1 MRPGTSPNARPP
13 SRSDRSALNRSLARS
28 YSRGWQPPALE
39 VWRSRCIGPGTR
51 SVGLRKRRARRSRR
65 MMGRD
70 PTRAVLPILIG
81 IVLLSAAWSAV
92 SSVVA
97 SPDEG
102 RPLTPAVAGGGT
114 HEILPDPR
122 RPLIYQVG
130 VGDSLW
136 YLNASTGQYLD
147 SVFVGPSATSIDPSA
162 DGNFLY
168 VAVSGAN
175 QTVVVDIDARR
186 VVRTINL
193 TFSPLSV
200 RHGRPDRLY
209 VSGKNNAAVRIVYFS
224 SFDQYGIKL
233 ISLDTLGALRDLVTD
248 AYPAGIALLADQHLA
263 FALNDF
269 SPYRSGLWA
278 FNTSTNTLVREIPIG
293 SELQFVVA
301 SPSTQMVLVWTPY
314 GVRVFPLAPAVTPS
328 DPPPGTSLTY
338 LPPTVSAVVWG
349 GIPEVTV
356 DSAQVSV
363 NGVSLF
369 SRLQLPQNVLV
380 GFVSPPIQVG
390 TWNIT
395 AGIAWAGGSTTPT
408 WTITVDPP
416 PPTAIF
422 FMRPPRPIFAGYPIL
437 FYAHY
442 SYAQAG
448 SILAYHWGFRDGST
462 ATGAIVNKTYIN
474 PGTYVTT
481 LGVGTDVGQ
490 SDLDSRALVVEA
502 FPAITLVPYAHSAG
516 FRLPV
521 PSTWNA
527 SENEPFG
534 WSVVEVV
541 LRGPDYEGIRTSVAV
556 DMHQDPAANETQS
569 YLTTRAGLVLND
581 LRRTW
586 RNLAMVGSPTER
598 TIAAHAGIVFD
609 AVDASNYVTE
619 RVAIVVSHE
628 DGRYWT
634 IVLTIDSAFL
644 SVYEST
650 FETMLNGFE
659 ITLPSP
665 PGSSGSLLLIAVGG
679 AGAATV
685 CAIGVW
691 WVLRSRRAG
700 RTNRPQMPGPGQKPP
715 PQA

>member
-1 MRPGTSPNARPP
+1 MR
-13 SRSDRSALNRSLARS
+13 
-28 YSRGWQPPALE
+28 
-39 VWRSRCIGPGTR
+39 I
-51 SVGLRKRRARRSRR
+51 
-65 MMGRD
+65 
-70 PTRAVLPILIG
+70 
-81 IVLLSAAWSAV
+81 
-92 SSVVA
+92 
-97 SPDEG
+97 
-102 RPLTPAVAGGGT
+102 
-114 HEILPDPR
+114 
-122 RPLIYQVG
+122 
-130 VGDSLW
+130 
-136 YLNASTGQYLD
+136 
-147 SVFVGPSATSIDPSA
+147 
-162 DGNFLY
+162 
-168 VAVSGAN
+168 
-175 QTVVVDIDARR
+175 
-186 VVRTINL
+186 
-193 TFSPLSV
+193 
-200 RHGRPDRLY
+200 
-209 VSGKNNAAVRIVYFS
+209 
-224 SFDQYGIKL
+224 
-233 ISLDTLGALRDLVTD
+233 
-248 AYPAGIALLADQHLA
+248 
-263 FALNDF
+263 
-269 SPYRSGLWA
+269 
-278 FNTSTNTLVREIPIG
+278 
-293 SELQFVVA
+293 
-301 SPSTQMVLVWTPY
+301 
-314 GVRVFPLAPAVTPS
+314 FPLAPAVTPS
-328 DPPPGTSLTY
+328 DPPPGASLTY
-338 LPPTVSAVVWG
+338 LPPAVTAVVWG

-395 AGIAWAGGSTTPT
+395 ASIAWAGGSTTTT

-422 FMRPPRPIFAGYPIL
+422 FTRPQRPIYAGYPIL
-437 FYAHY
+437 FDAHY

-448 SILAYHWGFRDGST
+448 SIVAYHWDFGDGST
-462 ATGAIVNKTYIN
+462 ATGAIVNKTYVN

-481 LGVGTDVGQ
+481 LGIGTDVGQ
-490 SDLDSRALVVEA
+490 SDLDSRALVVEP

-556 DMHQDPAANETQS
+556 DMHQDPGANETQS

-586 RNLAMVGSPTER
+586 RNLVMVGSPTER
-598 TIAAHAGIVFD
+598 TIAGHAGIVFD

-619 RVAIVVSHE
+619 RVAIVVSHT

-650 FETMLNGFE
+650 FERMLNGFE
-659 ITLPSP
+659 ITLPPP

-700 RTNRPQMPGPGQKPP
+700 RTNRPDTQEPGQKPP
-715 PQA
+715 S